1 MKALIIGGGGFVG
14 RYLAE
19 HLLQDCGW
27 ETIVTKLPKETV
39 EVEGCEAYNL
49 DILDKDAVE
58 ALLVRHKPDAILH
71 LAAQSSVA
79 YSWKNPQLTA
89 DINIHGCL
97 NVLDAVRDIPDYSPK
112 ILLIGSGEEYGILP
126 ANTSLVSETTPV
138 HPANPYAITK
148 MAQNLFGALYAKAY
162 EMHVMMVREGDHRGG
177 RPCQAASGG
186 SAGDPCRYFQATGR
200 HRLAAGDPAGTD
212 HCGNTGI
219 LETAYLR
226 ECGIKLA

>member
-89 DINIHGCL
+89 DINIHGSAGEYQSGQR
-97 NVLDAVRDIPDYSPK
+97 NHTGA
-112 ILLIGSGEEYGILP
+112 SGEPLCHYQNGTEPVRGTLRQGI
-126 ANTSLVSETTPV
+126 
-138 HPANPYAITK
+138 
-148 MAQNLFGALYAKAY
+148 
-162 EMHVMMVREGDHRGG
+162 
-177 RPCQAASGG
+177 
-186 SAGDPCRYFQATGR
+186 
-200 HRLAAGDPAGTD
+200 
-212 HCGNTGI
+212 
-219 LETAYLR
+219 
-226 ECGIKLA
+226 

>member
-19 HLLQDCGW
+19 HLVQDCGW
-27 ETIVTKLPKETV
+27 ETFLTKLPKENV

-58 ALLVRHKPDAILH
+58 ALLVRLKPDAILH

-97 NVLDAVRDIPDYSPK
+97 NVLDAVRSVPGYAPK
-112 ILLIGSGEEYGILP
+112 ILLIGSGEEYGVLP
-126 ANTSLVSETTPV
+126 ENTSLVSETTPV

-148 MAQNLFGALYAKAY
+148 LAQNLFGELYAKAY
-162 EMHVMMVREGDHRGG
+162 DMHIMMVRAFNHIGPGQLPQFVVSDFCKQVAEI
-177 RPCQAASGG
+177 
-186 SAGDPCRYFQATGR
+186 SAGVREPVMRVGNLTAARISPMSVMWFGR
-200 HRLAAGDPAGTD
+200 
-212 HCGNTGI
+212 I
-219 LETAYLR
+219 L
-226 ECGIKLA
+226 C

>member
-19 HLLQDCGW
+19 HLVQDCGW
-27 ETIVTKLPKETV
+27 ETFLTKLPKENV

-58 ALLVRHKPDAILH
+58 ALLVRLKPDAILH

-97 NVLDAVRDIPDYSPK
+97 NVLDAVRSVPGYAPK
-112 ILLIGSGEEYGILP
+112 ILLIGSGEEYGVLP
-126 ANTSLVSETTPV
+126 ENTSLVSETTPV

-148 MAQNLFGALYAKAY
+148 LARSSNNSDGSTLYVTASPCIECAKLII
-162 EMHVMMVREGDHRGG
+162 
-177 RPCQAASGG
+177 QA
-186 SAGDPCRYFQATGR
+186 
-200 HRLAAGDPAGTD
+200 
-212 HCGNTGI
+212 
-219 LETAYLR
+219 
-226 ECGIKLA
+226 GIKRVVYAEKYRLNDGIELMERAGIKVVYLNPDDASQEEAEPRT

>member
-79 YSWKNPQLTA
+79 YSWKKSPA
-89 DINIHGCL
+89 D
-97 NVLDAVRDIPDYSPK
+97 
-112 ILLIGSGEEYGILP
+112 
-126 ANTSLVSETTPV
+126 
-138 HPANPYAITK
+138 
-148 MAQNLFGALYAKAY
+148 
-162 EMHVMMVREGDHRGG
+162 
-177 RPCQAASGG
+177 
-186 SAGDPCRYFQATGR
+186 GR
-200 HRLAAGDPAGTD
+200 HQHSRLPECAGRCAG
-212 HCGNTGI
+212 HTG
-219 LETAYLR
+219 LFAEDSADR
-226 ECGIKLA
+226 FR

>member
-112 ILLIGSGEEYGILP
+112 ILLIGSGEDTAFCRRIPAWSAKPHRCIRRTPMPLP
-126 ANTSLVSETTPV
+126 
-138 HPANPYAITK
+138 K
-148 MAQNLFGALYAKAY
+148 W
-162 EMHVMMVREGDHRGG
+162 HRT
-177 RPCQAASGG
+177 CSGH
-186 SAGDPCRYFQATGR
+186 SMPRRMKCM
-200 HRLAAGDPAGTD
+200 
-212 HCGNTGI
+212 
-219 LETAYLR
+219 
-226 ECGIKLA
+226 

>member
-49 DILDKDAVE
+49 DILDKGCRRSTAG
-58 ALLVRHKPDAILH
+58 
-71 LAAQSSVA
+71 AAQAGRDPASGGTELRGVFVE
-79 YSWKNPQLTA
+79 KVPELTA

-148 MAQNLFGALYAKAY
+148 N
-162 EMHVMMVREGDHRGG
+162 
-177 RPCQAASGG
+177 
-186 SAGDPCRYFQATGR
+186 
-200 HRLAAGDPAGTD
+200 GTEPVPG
-212 HCGNTGI
+212 HSTPRRMKCT
-219 LETAYLR
+219 
-226 ECGIKLA
+226 

>member
-126 ANTSLVSETTPV
+126 VVKQIDTLGAEFCRRIPVWSAKPHRCIRRTPM
-138 HPANPYAITK
+138 PLPK
-148 MAQNLFGALYAKAY
+148 W
-162 EMHVMMVREGDHRGG
+162 HRT
-177 RPCQAASGG
+177 CSGH
-186 SAGDPCRYFQATGR
+186 STPRRMKCT
-200 HRLAAGDPAGTD
+200 
-212 HCGNTGI
+212 
-219 LETAYLR
+219 
-226 ECGIKLA
+226 